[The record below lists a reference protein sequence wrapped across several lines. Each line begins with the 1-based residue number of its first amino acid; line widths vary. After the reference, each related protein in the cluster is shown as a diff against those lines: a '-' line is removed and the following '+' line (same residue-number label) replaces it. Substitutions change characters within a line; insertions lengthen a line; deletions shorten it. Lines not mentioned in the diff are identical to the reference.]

1 MLSSINF
8 VPRTFAFRETKLS
21 NPRIEPHRKMR
32 IGIVTL
38 GCDKNTV
45 DSEYIGGVL
54 EQAGARVLPAG
65 LDPDPGQD
73 LDVVVIQTCGF
84 IDAAKSQSLETI
96 LTWLEY
102 KREREAE
109 GRPLKVFLS
118 GCLVQRYQREL
129 PAELDGVDG
138 YLGVG
143 DYDRVVA
150 LLQTGPLSGPVN
162 LVREM
167 PATVVAHP
175 TPRKPL
181 SPSRH
186 YAYLKIADGCNHTC
200 AFCAI
205 PSFKGRLRS
214 VPRRILVEEA
224 RALIAQ
230 GVRELNLVAQD
241 TSDYGKDLEG
251 GRSALPQLLAD
262 LAALPGDFWIRLF
275 YFYPGGVTREFLE
288 VMASSPKIVPY
299 LDMPLQHL
307 HPDVLRRMKRP
318 HLSVNVENT
327 IARLRRA
334 IPELTL
340 RTTFIVGFPQET
352 RAEFEYL
359 LNELRRLRFE
369 RVGAFEYSDEEGTPA
384 ARLEPK
390 VPRRTARARYDRL
403 MRTQAEIAEEVARS
417 QVGKELRVL
426 VESQVD
432 DSTFLARSQMDA
444 PEVDGAVVVRAPHG
458 LRVGEFAT
466 VKITGA
472 ANYDLFAEA

>member
-1 MLSSINF
+1 
-8 VPRTFAFRETKLS
+8 
-21 NPRIEPHRKMR
+21 MR

-175 TPRKPL
+175 APRKPL

-186 YAYLKIADGCNHTC
+186 YACT
-200 AFCAI
+200 
-205 PSFKGRLRS
+205 
-214 VPRRILVEEA
+214 
-224 RALIAQ
+224 
-230 GVRELNLVAQD
+230 
-241 TSDYGKDLEG
+241 
-251 GRSALPQLLAD
+251 
-262 LAALPGDFWIRLF
+262 
-275 YFYPGGVTREFLE
+275 
-288 VMASSPKIVPY
+288 
-299 LDMPLQHL
+299 
-307 HPDVLRRMKRP
+307 
-318 HLSVNVENT
+318 
-327 IARLRRA
+327 
-334 IPELTL
+334 
-340 RTTFIVGFPQET
+340 
-352 RAEFEYL
+352 
-359 LNELRRLRFE
+359 
-369 RVGAFEYSDEEGTPA
+369 
-384 ARLEPK
+384 
-390 VPRRTARARYDRL
+390 
-403 MRTQAEIAEEVARS
+403 
-417 QVGKELRVL
+417 
-426 VESQVD
+426 
-432 DSTFLARSQMDA
+432 
-444 PEVDGAVVVRAPHG
+444 
-458 LRVGEFAT
+458 
-466 VKITGA
+466 
-472 ANYDLFAEA
+472 